1 MYCKDC
7 LDSQT
12 IALRQVESL
21 LTRLEAAEDLF
32 PSNKSMG
39 GYFPIYQSFEFI
51 NRIKAL
57 NQWYNITRH
66 HRLKLMIL
74 GKVLAKLQG
83 KEYKWPLVEAESG
96 SSGSS
101 VQETEN
107 DSARASSAECSNKSN
122 EKQQQQRVQF
132 NNVDETD
139 HNSSDSANSDD
150 SFKSSY
156 NLQPIGEYGILL
168 DSLYSW
174 KLDTTDSTPNS
185 TSASPYRK
193 FIENVLKS
201 RGLGKSLSFLHQLH
215 NNVLRKAHVTL
226 EKPGTEDIEH
236 ELFDDEVSNIEIPLE
251 KDEVEELR
259 RYGIWCEE
267 FKELSLPPYISAF
280 LFLSKIPLEVVHEF
294 MKMKLETKPVNPN
307 PLSLEQLIK
316 ELKEGL
322 TLALIHRDRYNKH
335 IATALV
341 DREHEADPFLQ
352 IIDDFDR
359 TLKQIFELYM
369 EYVEQWILV
378 GVPTSHRKTALEDE
392 WKFTKLTCPMIIGE
406 HKIAANRFCDII
418 QKLFDAI
425 GQNLIEKVTE
435 MENFSFEVP
444 TTFEIKEKPMQ
455 NEENGEIDDEE
466 EEEDPSTILK
476 NRLLTMC
483 RETQQLFTDERD
495 KCVKLMTFTKTLFK
509 DIEKED
515 FHRDHNVVDESQV
528 CLRHSTCMCTEVL
541 ETINALK
548 RKMLLLREKLTSTLL
563 KVQERSETRY
573 MSEMEEADRITVLTR
588 CREILHVGYKF
599 GFEYHKNLSALF
611 ESTTVTNS
619 RSSQTNSSLAKAIVG
634 FARCWMN
641 FVMGRCERGRGLRP
655 RWAAQGLD
663 FLIIACDPHN
673 TEQIDET
680 EFEELKSSMDKC
692 ISHVIGSIHEP
703 DRVRKSPRSR
713 KSSPAPTR
721 KRTPT
726 RSSISYT
733 PTAQKVILQQ
743 LSVQSDSSRVRLT
756 PSPDPRDYPTDY
768 LIRKQISYENVN
780 DISIKVPDSPN
791 SLYSPELRHV
801 RIRDAVNHLDLT
813 LENKLR
819 SKNLIGSVKE
829 LNSCDKVVIRARSV
843 HFSWHRGIKIGQGRF
858 GKVYTAVNNST
869 GDLMAMKEIPI
880 QAGETVTIRRV
891 AEELKIFEGINHRHL
906 VKYYG
911 VEIHRVSLL
920 NFTKL

>member
-7 LDSQT
+7 LDFQT

-39 GYFPIYQSFEFI
+39 GYFPIYQSTEFI

-83 KEYKWPLVEAESG
+83 REYKWPLVEDGS

-101 VQETEN
+101 SVQDTEN
-107 DSARASSAECSNKSN
+107 DSARGSSAECGSKNN
-122 EKQQQQRVQF
+122 LDKQKRVQF
-132 NNVDETD
+132 DNIDETD

-174 KLDTTDSTPNS
+174 KVTDTPDSTPA
-185 TSASPYRK
+185 TSPYRK

-201 RGLGKSLSFLHQLH
+201 RGLGKSLSFLHKLH
-215 NNVLRKAHVTL
+215 NDVLRKAVITL
-226 EKPGTEDIEH
+226 EKPGMEDIEH
-236 ELFDDEVSNIEIPLE
+236 ELFDDEVAKIEIPLDQVE
-251 KDEVEELR
+251 AEELR
-259 RYGIWCEE
+259 RYGIWCDE

-294 MKMKLETKPVNPN
+294 MKMKLETKPINPN

-335 IATALV
+335 IVTALV
-341 DREHEADPFLQ
+341 DRENEADPFLQ
-352 IIDDFDR
+352 VIDEFDR
-359 TLKQIFELYM
+359 TLKQIFELYL
-369 EYVEQWILV
+369 EYVEQWILI

-392 WKFTKLTCPMIIGE
+392 WRFTKLTCPMINGE
-406 HKIAANRFCDII
+406 HKIAANRFCEII
-418 QKLFDAI
+418 QKLFDGI
-425 GQNLIEKVTE
+425 GKNLIEKVTE

-444 TTFEIKEKPMQ
+444 VKIEIKDKSLT
-455 NEENGEIDDEE
+455 NEEVNGEIDEEE

-509 DIEKED
+509 DIEKDD
-515 FHRDHNVVDESQV
+515 FHRDHNTIDDSQV
-528 CLRHSTCMCTEVL
+528 CLRHSSCMCTEVL
-541 ETINALK
+541 ETINSLK

-588 CREILHVGYKF
+588 FREILHVGYKF

-611 ESTTVTNS
+611 ETTTVTNS
-619 RSSQTNSSLAKAIVG
+619 RSSQTDSSLAKAIVG
-634 FARCWMN
+634 FAKCWMN
-641 FVMGRCERGRGLRP
+641 FVMERCERGRGLRP
-655 RWAAQGLD
+655 RWAAQGLE

-680 EFEELKSSMDKC
+680 EFEELKSAMDKC

-721 KRTPT
+721 RRTPT

-743 LSVQSDSSRVRLT
+743 LSVNADLSKSRLT

-768 LIRKQISYENVN
+768 LMKKQISYENVS

-791 SLYSPELRHV
+791 SLYSSPELRQV
-801 RIRDAVNHLDLT
+801 RIRDAINHLDLT
-813 LENKLR
+813 LENNLR
-819 SKNLIGSVKE
+819 SKQLIGNVKE
-829 LNSCDKVVIRARSV
+829 LSSCDKVVIRDRSV
-843 HFSWHRGIKIGQGRF
+843 KFSWHRGIKIGQGRF
-858 GKVYTAVNNST
+858 GKFALDSNFKNS
-869 GDLMAMKEIPI
+869 K
-880 QAGETVTIRRV
+880 QYFH
-891 AEELKIFEGINHRHL
+891 IF
-906 VKYYG
+906 K
-911 VEIHRVSLL
+911 
-920 NFTKL
+920 